1 MSWSRSP
8 DRPLDRHVAGVLAVV
23 CVAGLAA
30 YAAALT
36 LPTWETDTWVLN
48 LLAQRTLQAHSW
60 AEAVGVSRFVL
71 DNPKGWSDLFILV
84 SWYAIYGVVGANI
97 VVFHAVGILCHL
109 ATAMLLARLAARFSA
124 STRVACWT
132 GTIFAVLPLSHD
144 VVAVEAHSQYPL
156 FGVLFLGAWCLLGR
170 WRDRGG
176 RLALAGAGV
185 LYVLA
190 LATKELAFALP
201 PALLF
206 EIAAARGGGATRDAD
221 EASGRRAWI
230 GLALCSVA
238 AAPFL
243 ARPFWVS
250 VVDPQNATAPAD
262 AAMTSDLLHFLT
274 PAVLVPKVVTDL
286 GRWMLTPF
294 ASEGVATAAY
304 PINAAISLTALGVG
318 AWAMARERSVPRWR
332 LVRPIL
338 WIALGYLPVGFQLD
352 HSSFEKTG
360 ELYLASMGMALA
372 WGEILGGGSLLVR
385 ARTALGCA
393 LALAMAAHLQ
403 LLHGAMRAHGDR
415 VQAAAHELTRE
426 LRAVP
431 AGHDVVIVGE
441 ERLDRGAIDAVV
453 LQIAHDLGTPTTR
466 ISWIGGG
473 GATRDVAACPADAW
487 ILNTSTSSLL
497 TWDDEEHRFV
507 HLVDATALA
516 RALAWRNPDPERVWV
531 RDVCIVTDER
541 CSVLTT
547 EVLLELSPTT
557 ILPRL

>member
-1 MSWSRSP
+1 M
-8 DRPLDRHVAGVLAVV
+8 LTVV
-23 CVAGLAA
+23 CAAGLAA

-36 LPTWETDTWVLN
+36 LPAWETDTWVLN

-84 SWYAIYGVVGANI
+84 SWFAIYGVVGANI
-97 VVFHAVGILCHL
+97 VVFHAFGIVCHV
-109 ATAMLLARLAARFSA
+109 ATATLLAQLAARFSDSA
-124 STRVACWT
+124 RVAWWT

-156 FGVLFLGAWCLLGR
+156 FGVLFLGTWHLLAR
-170 WRDRGG
+170 WRDRGSG
-176 RLALAGAGV
+176 LALGGAGV

-206 EIAAARGGGATRDAD
+206 EIAAERRGGHGDAD
-221 EASGRRAWI
+221 QASARRAWI
-230 GLALCSVA
+230 GLALCAAA

-250 VVDPQNATAPAD
+250 VVDPQSATAPAD
-262 AAMTSDLLHFLT
+262 AAMMSDLLHFLT
-274 PAVLVPKVVTDL
+274 PAVFVPKVVTDI

-294 ASEGVATAAY
+294 ASEGVATATY
-304 PINAAISLTALGVG
+304 PVNAAIALAAFVVG
-318 AWAMARERSVPRWR
+318 TWAVARERSVPRWR
-332 LVRPIL
+332 LVRPML
-338 WIALGYLPVGFQLD
+338 WIVLGYLPVGFQLD

-372 WGEILGGGSLLVR
+372 WGELLGGGSLLVR
-385 ARTALGCA
+385 ARSTLGCA
-393 LALAMAAHLQ
+393 VALAMAAHLQ
-403 LLHGAMRAHGDR
+403 LLHRAMRVHGDR
-415 VQAAAHELTRE
+415 VQAAAHALVVE
-426 LRAVP
+426 LRAAR

-466 ISWIGGG
+466 VSWIGGG
-473 GATRDVAACPADAW
+473 GATRDVAVCPADAW
-487 ILNTSTSSLL
+487 PLNTSTSRLL
-497 TWDDEEHRFV
+497 SWDDDQRRFV
-507 HLVDATALA
+507 RLDDPTALA
-516 RALAWRNPDPERVWV
+516 RALDWRNPDPERVWV
-531 RDVCIVTDER
+531 RDVCIVMDER
-541 CSVLTT
+541 RSVLTA
-547 EVLLELSPTT
+547 ELLPDLSPTT